1 MTRHV
6 RAAQFVCALAM
17 LAMAGAGLAQRAE
30 LVGGAT
36 PHGGSLREWRAPVD
50 DHTVV
55 ALAKVRGHDV
65 PVYRIGELRAA
76 DTPSGMDGFAVRVA
90 YVLRGW
96 TREHGVEAIGNLCRT
111 PDGREWGTTLLTV
124 GAHVASPVTNA
135 CPAGMLATGVDIHSH
150 PQRQHYRAN
159 AVDEIF
165 VGRVP
170 GGTVAT
176 RPDTF
181 GPDDYGH
188 PGYMVGRIGLHYQHG
203 LDRVRLVRDMRLPPP
218 LDPAGDMRH
227 LAGTQESGRWLAG
240 LPRPQKGSVARP

>member
-1 MTRHV
+1 MTRYI
-6 RAAQFVCALAM
+6 RAAQFAFALAA
-17 LAMAGAGLAQRAE
+17 LVMASAGMAQRAG
-30 LVGGAT
+30 LVAEAT
-36 PHGGSLREWRAPVD
+36 PHAVGWEAPADDRA
-50 DHTVV
+50 VV
-55 ALAKVRGHDV
+55 ALARVRGHEV
-65 PVYRIGELRAA
+65 PVYRIGELRAP
-76 DTPSGMDGFAVRVA
+76 DTPTGMDGFAVRVA

-159 AVDEIF
+159 AVDELF

-170 GGTVAT
+170 GGTVTT

-203 LDRVRLVRDMRLPPP
+203 LDRVRLVRDMRLPAP
-218 LDPAGDMRH
+218 LDPAADMRRVASTH
-227 LAGTQESGRWLAG
+227 ESGRWLAV
-240 LPRPQKGSVARP
+240 LPRQRAGGVASP

>member
-17 LAMAGAGLAQRAE
+17 LALAGPSMAQRAE
-30 LVGGAT
+30 LVGGAV
-36 PHGGSLREWRAPVD
+36 PRAGTLLGWKAPAD
-50 DHTVV
+50 DHTLV
-55 ALAKVRGHDV
+55 ALARVRGHEL
-65 PVYRIGELRAA
+65 PVYRIGELRAP
-76 DTPSGMDGFAVRVA
+76 DTPAGMDGFAVRVA

-111 PDGREWGTTLLTV
+111 PGGGEWGTTLLTV

-165 VGRVP
+165 LGRVP
-170 GGTVAT
+170 GGAVTT

-181 GPDDYGH
+181 GLDDYGH

-203 LDRVRLVRDMRLPPP
+203 LDRVRLVRDMRLPAP
-218 LDPAGDMRH
+218 LDPAGDTRH
-227 LAGTQESGRWLAG
+227 LAGTQESGRWLAV
-240 LPRPQKGSVARP
+240 LQRQQKGSVANP